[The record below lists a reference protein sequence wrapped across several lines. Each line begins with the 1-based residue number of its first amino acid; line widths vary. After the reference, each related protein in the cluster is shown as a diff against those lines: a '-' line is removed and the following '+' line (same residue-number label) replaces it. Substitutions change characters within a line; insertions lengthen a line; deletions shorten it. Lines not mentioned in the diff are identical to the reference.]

1 MAGSLQGPSFDDS
14 GDDFGS
20 YRPMAEINVTPLV
33 DVMLVLL
40 IIFMVAA
47 PLMMVGVPLDL
58 PKTDAAKVEKTR
70 EPVIVSIDKDG
81 KFFVGEAEVPDEAL
95 IARLMELRQKDGEA
109 PIYVRGD
116 KGIDYGSVMALLGKI
131 GQAGFPKV
139 SLIAEA
145 GDATK
150 GLSPQAGE
158 GRRGAGRPDRPHR
171 RGGPDV
177 EPSGR

>member
-1 MAGSLQGPSFDDS
+1 MAGSLQGASYDDS
-14 GDDFGS
+14 GDGFDS

-58 PKTDAAKVEKTR
+58 PKTDAAKVEKAR

-95 IARLMELRQKDGEA
+95 IARLMDLRAKDGEA

-116 KGIDYGSVMALLGKI
+116 KGIEYGAIMQLLGKI
-131 GQAGFPKV
+131 GQAGFAKV

-145 GDATK
+145 GDLTR
-150 GLSPQAGE
+150 GLAPRPAVAPA
-158 GRRGAGRPDRPHR
+158 GAG
-171 RGGPDV
+171 
-177 EPSGR
+177 GR